1 MPADQV
7 LPADPTALDGFALE
21 ELILAGRHLEDLEIF
36 AGQRSRMNPEPG
48 WDPVL
53 RLLARDL
60 EVVRLAL
67 ARLGHHRPLGRSAR
81 A

>member
-1 MPADQV
+1 MPADE
-7 LPADPTALDGFALE
+7 LPDLNAYALE

-36 AGQRSRMNPEPG
+36 AGQRSRLQPEPG

-60 EVVRLAL
+60 EAIRVELAH
-67 ARLGHHRPLGRSAR
+67 RGHHRPIGRSTR